1 MEKITALLENLDF
14 AKYLPAIDKLMGWI
28 DKLITLSIRIG
39 PLCILGLGLIYLL
52 IPPKEANHKAGFR
65 TYFGMGSIAA
75 WLFTQR
81 VSGAIMTGAG
91 LYLNIL
97 AKSVA
102 KKMAGLGQ
110 LEMLKL
116 AFGCFK
122 TQFIAVI
129 AIHVFMFVLTMIMFN
144 RKGILRF
151 KFMRKTFLGKLI
163 PSEDKPRR
171 RTVDDIPDAKP
182 KKIKEAKAPAA
193 KKVRL
198 PKKPKAEQLPQAE
211 VEAEP
216 EQLQFERQGEQVITA
231 DDIVIEGLD

>member
-14 AKYLPAIDKLMGWI
+14 GKYLPAIDKLMGWI

-91 LYLNIL
+91 VYLNML
-97 AKSVA
+97 AKGVA

-116 AFGCFK
+116 AFECLK

-144 RKGILRF
+144 HKGMLRF

-171 RTVDDIPDAKP
+171 KTVDDIPDKP
-182 KKIKEAKAPAA
+182 KKVKAPAE
-193 KKVRL
+193 KKFRL
-198 PKKPKAEQLPQAE
+198 PKKTKAEPLPEAE
-211 VEAEP
+211 LEAEP
-216 EQLQFERQGEQVITA
+216 EQVTFERQGEQVITA
-231 DDIVIEGLD
+231 DDIIIEGLD